1 MLLVFYLGKDGKK
14 AEEVLRKDDICSRHS
29 IALRE
34 AKTLGIDRE
43 GYFLFF
49 NGSEE
54 ACERAKDLLK
64 NLVKD
69 ADEEVLEKAKKS
81 YEEES
86 EKALQGFGGIFG

>member
-1 MLLVFYLGKDGKK
+1 MLSVFYLGKDGKK
-14 AEEVLRKDDICSRHS
+14 GEEILKKDDICSRQS

-34 AKTLGIDRE
+34 AKTLGIDKE

-49 NGSEE
+49 QGSEE
-54 ACERAKDLLK
+54 ACERAKKLLK
-64 NLVKD
+64 ELVKEV
-69 ADEEVLEKAKKS
+69 EEKILEKARKA